1 MKNEG
6 KYYKVMVECE
16 IPDAR
21 TGNPILRPDGK
32 APHYIRLGYYTDR
45 VAGDLHKDLS
55 IQDRLWK
62 HIKARMTNWGYLPVR
77 MYEPVE
83 LESAPNP
90 CDVVIDY
97 TV

>member
-1 MKNEG
+1 MEKNG
-6 KYYKVMVECE
+6 THYRVVIECE
-16 IPDAR
+16 IPSAID
-21 TGNPILRPDGK
+21 GKPILRPDGQ
-32 APHYIRLGYYTDR
+32 APHYIRIGYYTNR
-45 VAGDLHKDLS
+45 ISGNLHTDLS
-55 IQDRLWK
+55 IQDKLWK
-62 HIKARMTNWGYLPVR
+62 HIKTRMSNWGYLPVR